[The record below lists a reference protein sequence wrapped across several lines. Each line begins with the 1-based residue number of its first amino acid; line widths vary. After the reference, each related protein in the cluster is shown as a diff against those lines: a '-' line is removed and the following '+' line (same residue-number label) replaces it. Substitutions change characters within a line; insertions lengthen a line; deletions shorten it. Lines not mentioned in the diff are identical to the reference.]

1 MKLLINKSKKDSK
14 NIEYCHTTRRRLYH
28 WHWAH
33 CCEFV
38 GTHKNRVVLRNQY
51 TQRYA
56 DLYAHDNSH
65 VGLVWH
71 LCDLGGFGTGSRHET
86 QEREC
91 YDRRKRCD
99 SGFFVSAI
107 RCQSAFRL
115 FTTLF
120 YTHRKNAKNLATD
133 KNIA

>member
-1 MKLLINKSKKDSK
+1 M
-14 NIEYCHTTRRRLYH
+14 
-28 WHWAH
+28 
-33 CCEFV
+33 

-56 DLYAHDNSH
+56 ELYAHDNSH
-65 VGLVWH
+65 VGLV
-71 LCDLGGFGTGSRHET
+71 GVAFVRHET

-91 YDRRKRCD
+91 YDRPKRCD

-133 KNIA
+133 QNIA